1 MKKAFITIL
10 ALMGVTY
17 ANVIFT
23 PEEIMTS
30 REDITYEVLQQAN
43 KKDLNDTLLEPAE
56 VAATIMKREMETAI
70 DSIPTNEYMEAKDFL
85 EFIEW
90 VVQDIKK
97 DIQNGKPVWDTNY
110 FMLVEVLRDHK
121 NWFCE

>member
-1 MKKAFITIL
+1 
-10 ALMGVTY
+10 MGVTY

-97 DIQNGKPVWDTNY
+97 DISKGKPVWDTNY